1 MFPQGYVKP
10 PDDHGMGLHGANLT
24 LAMLIVAA
32 TSSFVFLMHSL
43 RTWTRILKMC
53 LMPLHYALS
62 LAKQWCR

>member
-1 MFPQGYVKP
+1 
-10 PDDHGMGLHGANLT
+10 MGLHGANLT